1 MAKGIASIDPIFQL
15 KNSKER
21 DRFYGKLDAVQKD
34 YYQTIVETAV
44 TCCNARAGTGKTF
57 IATLAAL
64 NLLADDKVTKYF
76 TLDILMNYL

>member
-34 YYQTIVETAV
+34 AIV
-44 TCCNARAGTGKTF
+44 TGKQ
-57 IATLAAL
+57 IGRAH
-64 NLLADDKVTKYF
+64 V
-76 TLDILMNYL
+76 

>member
-34 YYQTIVETAV
+34 YYQTIVDAAV
-44 TCCNARAGTGKTF
+44 S
-57 IATLAAL
+57 
-64 NLLADDKVTKYF
+64 
-76 TLDILMNYL
+76 

>member
-1 MAKGIASIDPIFQL
+1 MAKGIASTDPIFQL

-21 DRFYGKLDAVQKD
+21 DRFYGKLDEVQKD
-34 YYQTIVETAV
+34 YNQTIVDTAV

-64 NLLADDKVTKYF
+64 KNWNIKKKLKNTWRNQIND
-76 TLDILMNYL
+76 